1 MNYEL
6 KKILLMKKIFTLCLG
21 LVAALAVQ
29 AQSDFPVQFTDKDGN
44 IIADGTTLDL
54 TETEET
60 DFGEIQMP
68 TGLYV
73 KNISEASV
81 HTGGIFTIQSISSGA
96 FQSCPFGTCTRN
108 DKKGEYTTADNDL
121 AAGATDFLSSEWFP
135 ETDGTC
141 TVVYQL
147 ITYKQNAV
155 TKKWN
160 KDKEGPKI
168 TLNFTYNTTHVA
180 TAKNGKAIDSTQYF
194 DLQGRR
200 IAKPT
205 TGMLVKK
212 TVFTDGSVTVQK
224 QRIQ

>member
-1 MNYEL
+1 
-6 KKILLMKKIFTLCLG
+6 MKKFFTLCLG
-21 LVAALAVQ
+21 LMAALATQ
-29 AQSDFPVQFTDKDGN
+29 AQNEFPVQFADKDGN
-44 IIADGTTLDL
+44 IIADGTTLEI
-54 TETEET
+54 TESE
-60 DFGEIQMP
+60 DDGFEILMP
-68 TGLYV
+68 SGLYA
-73 KNISEASV
+73 KNTSSESV
-81 HTGGIFTIQSISSGA
+81 HCAGVFTVQKMDNGT
-96 FQSCPFGTCTRN
+96 FQSCFPGNCMQAP
-108 DKKGEYTTADNDL
+108 KLGYYTTQDGDV
-121 AAGATDFLSSEWFP
+121 AGNELKNMQTEWLPASE
-135 ETDGTC
+135 GSC

-147 ITYKQNAV
+147 ISYKQNAV

-205 TGMLVKK
+205 TGIFVKK
-212 TVFTDGSVTVQK
+212 TVYADGSVTVQK